1 MENQFSPKEITVFEG
16 VMRLVMQGEP
26 FFALK
31 VQQIADAACMGKGT
45 LYEYFSSREEILARA
60 LLYVMWKEIDALE
73 AVIASKKGF
82 QNKFSAALDF
92 AHDSMKTHETAFS
105 LVNSAMHEE
114 GMAAA
119 LCKHEAARCRMME
132 RMYTV
137 LDSAIQE
144 GIREGSVAADITPA
158 YGRMA
163 ASGMLFTATALLG
176 VQTDAEWQ
184 ETKANALTILCKALS

>member
-1 MENQFSPKEITVFEG
+1 MENQFSPKEIAVFEG
-16 VMRLVMQGEP
+16 VTRLVMQGEP

-92 AHDSMKTHETAFS
+92 AHDTF
-105 LVNSAMHEE
+105 
-114 GMAAA
+114 
-119 LCKHEAARCRMME
+119 
-132 RMYTV
+132 
-137 LDSAIQE
+137 
-144 GIREGSVAADITPA
+144 
-158 YGRMA
+158 
-163 ASGMLFTATALLG
+163 
-176 VQTDAEWQ
+176 
-184 ETKANALTILCKALS
+184 